1 MIAVIAVGWLLA
13 VWAIVLAFSI
23 LFSQNMK

>member
-1 MIAVIAVGWLLA
+1 MIVLVAMAWLLA

-23 LFSQNMK
+23 FFSQNLK